1 MVDKSIDTTKS
12 SPGDLLSM
20 EERKALGKM
29 IFRLFDFWELSPS
42 DKLNLLGLTER
53 NKIMLTRYAKGEAL
67 SANRDM
73 MDRAG
78 WLLSIYKSLKILY
91 PQNEEICKS
100 WILRRNSIF
109 NNYTPLEVMKEK
121 GIIGLAMVSRYLE
134 HCQQR

>member
-1 MVDKSIDTTKS
+1 MMDKSIDTIKS
-12 SPGDLLSM
+12 SPEDLLPI

-29 IFRLFDFWELSPS
+29 IFRLFDYWELSSS

-53 NKIMLTRYAKGEAL
+53 NKFMLTRYAKGEAL

-78 WLLSIYKSLKILY
+78 WLLSIYKSLRILY
-91 PQNEEICKS
+91 PRNEDVRKS
-100 WILRRNSIF
+100 WISRRNSIF
-109 NNYTPLEVMKEK
+109 NNYTPLEVMKK
-121 GIIGLAMVSRYLE
+121 RGIIGLVMVSRYLE

>member
-1 MVDKSIDTTKS
+1 
-12 SPGDLLSM
+12 
-20 EERKALGKM
+20 M
-29 IFRLFDFWELSPS
+29 IFRLFDYWELSPS
-42 DKLNLLGLTER
+42 DKLNMLGLTER
-53 NKIMLTRYAKGEAL
+53 SKFMLTRYSKGEAL

-73 MDRAG
+73 MDRVG